1 MANTVYE
8 RNGRV
13 NGPGGEGRLRDAK
26 RSRNVARAYK
36 NKYEWFK
43 QAGEWLQNEV
53 ANGTA
58 LARVHR
64 KNTGAGVPY

>member
-13 NGPGGEGRLRDAK
+13 IDPGGEGRLRDAK

-43 QAGEWLQNEV
+43 QAGEWLQM
-53 ANGTA
+53 
-58 LARVHR
+58 
-64 KNTGAGVPY
+64 